1 MIFVF
6 IFRMSCTKGWQNYD
20 SDLLLINPRTYK
32 WGRGLP
38 TPPRKVVLIFFLD
51 DKTSALEVFCSC

>member
-20 SDLLLINPRTYK
+20 SDLWLINPRTYK
-32 WGRGLP
+32 WGWGFAN
-38 TPPRKVVLIFFLD
+38 PPPPPQGCSDFFPR
-51 DKTSALEVFCSC
+51 

>member
-20 SDLLLINPRTYK
+20 SDLLLINPQTYQ

-38 TPPRKVVLIFFLD
+38 LPPPPRKIFFLD
-51 DKTSALEVFCSC
+51 YKTSALEVFCSC